1 MTSKSDETTAA
12 TQDIYTK
19 VSETQD
25 SIERIAEISVT
36 IQKIT
41 EQTNLLALNASIE
54 AARAGASGNGFA
66 VVAEEIKKLADQ
78 TATFTAQITQVVD
91 DLLNIGNNVGISSSC
106 IYCSEKIVI
115 GNNVKV
121 GANSLII
128 DTDSHSLNYLYRRN
142 PSMDKTNSRHA
153 PILIEDDVFIGTG
166 VFVLKGVHI
175 GARAIIG
182 AGSVVTHDI
191 PSDSIAAGNPCR
203 VLKSL

>member
-1 MTSKSDETTAA
+1 MRKLELVRVWNVPRRIKFLFYIKWNQLKFRVCGCQLASNARISAKVYISKAANSTIIIGSDF
-12 TQDIYTK
+12 QYLSGDCFNP
-19 VSETQD
+19 
-25 SIERIAEISVT
+25 ISRN
-36 IQKIT
+36 IRGSFYLEK
-41 EQTNLLALNASIE
+41 
-54 AARAGASGNGFA
+54 
-66 VVAEEIKKLADQ
+66 D
-78 TATFTAQITQVVD
+78 AQ
-91 DLLNIGNNVGISSSC
+91 LNIGNNVGISSSC